1 KIRYFAFM
9 IHYNMPFVDDIRI
22 IVDWTV
28 APTTLDLWMY
38 WKVEDAHTAFYRSRH
53 VMFVR
58 SQSYYAEERDPLEK
72 IYSGWAILCLVVLVI
87 LMPIIVFSPF
97 SPFPNTVL
105 IDEATLSLELT
116 MSGAK
121 EDAPDVSTA
130 GELAAPA
137 ADAFEVEDEVADVD
151 PGPVAMT
158 AATRVPAVDAAGARG
173 HNWNGE
179 DGGEELYWGHKTR
192 RVFSLQPAR
201 PSAGRADVDSFLR
214 GFFETRKGFRNAG
227 WLKGL
232 ELLKAATLAS
242 SQGPC
247 AHIVIYFKFDP
258 IKYLYVGT
266 DCVKAGSG

>member
-1 KIRYFAFM
+1 M

-28 APTTLDLWMY
+28 VRASNAGNKQTSLWLGISFI
-38 WKVEDAHTAFYRSRH
+38 WRKVEDAHTAFYRSRH

-58 SQSYYAEERDPLEK
+58 SQSYYAEEREK
-72 IYSGWAILCLVVLVI
+72 IYSGWAILIPFKKDTAMTVQVVLVI

-121 EDAPDVSTA
+121 EDAPDVPTA

-158 AATRVPAVDAAGARG
+158 AATRVPAFDAAGARG

-227 WLKGL
+227 WLKRYVAL
-232 ELLKAATLAS
+232 QLFESPAS
-242 SQGPC
+242 QIQNYNSSAKQQ
-247 AHIVIYFKFDP
+247 
-258 IKYLYVGT
+258 YL
-266 DCVKAGSG
+266 